1 MDQVSHL
8 LAQLAKRPLFCDT
21 VEILF
26 EKIRAVGCAGRGL
39 RVDVAIWYPS
49 NEATFVRAAPTAPV
63 HWPLAEAAGKTVVH
77 FKFCAKLI
85 VIVIGHTSMLLPCT
99 GKTCKF

>member
-1 MDQVSHL
+1 MDQVSHV

-39 RVDVAIWYPS
+39 RVDVANWYPS
-49 NEATFVRAAPTAPV
+49 NEATFVRAAPTAPS
-63 HWPLAEAAGKTVVH
+63 
-77 FKFCAKLI
+77 
-85 VIVIGHTSMLLPCT
+85 IGLWLRRPERRSFISNFVPN
-99 GKTCKF
+99 